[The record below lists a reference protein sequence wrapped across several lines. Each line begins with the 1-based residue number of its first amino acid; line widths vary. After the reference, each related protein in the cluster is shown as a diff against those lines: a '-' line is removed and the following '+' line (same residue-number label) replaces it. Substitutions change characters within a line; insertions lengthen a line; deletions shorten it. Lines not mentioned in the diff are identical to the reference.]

1 MSSDADGFVSGN
13 GPFVPGARETSLP
26 DFGLVGSRGM
36 KARKWLQAYVALV
49 GERVNARPIKELTEP
64 SVRHRFAQ
72 GDRPRRIGQDIRRFR
87 RHRRKLAVVGIV
99 QEFVEHGLDRA

>member
-49 GERVNARPIKELTEP
+49 GERVNAPT
-64 SVRHRFAQ
+64 
-72 GDRPRRIGQDIRRFR
+72 
-87 RHRRKLAVVGIV
+87 
-99 QEFVEHGLDRA
+99 